1 VEAEMILLILAHTTA
16 VAVDAAVPE
25 KLVNGQEW
33 SQPSRPLP
41 VGKFPPHHH
50 LLFPESQ
57 GLQFYRI
64 LNYYR
69 L

>member
-1 VEAEMILLILAHTTA
+1 MILLILAQTTA
-16 VAVDAAVPE
+16 VAVDGAVPE

-41 VGKFPPHHH
+41 VGKCPPHHH
-50 LLFPESQ
+50 VLFPESQ
-57 GLQFYRI
+57 SLQFYRI